1 VGQLLRFVIFTMIIV
16 GDRVFNRSN
25 GILVQLLKLTLL
37 LCAFTGMAAS
47 LDLGELIPLTEVDVH
62 GFFYDSLGK
71 VIITQRWENSDFAVP
86 IMGTYKFSLD
96 PNAVVSGL
104 RMRIGDKSWTGRVKA
119 NTTAH
124 TEYRSAT
131 NQGIKSSLLEKLSEN
146 EYQMHVGPIEPG
158 QATEIVIQFL
168 CRAVVR
174 QDGAY
179 QFVLPTNIAQKYI
192 GVPSNN
198 NGDNEYASRMA
209 GTPYVNRPNYRFNVD
224 ITWTAGSALR
234 EILST
239 TNAITTKVL
248 TARSAQ
254 VHCTTAPHHGDFT
267 LLVKTDN
274 QIGAYSYT
282 NKVDGHTIL
291 YIHTQVP
298 DENALGPFTGVSRRI
313 SFVVDRSWSMGIYK
327 MQSAIDAITKL
338 LSMVPTDGSTLVNV
352 ISFGKRY
359 EAMFSHAVP
368 ATTDQII
375 SMKHKV
381 ESFTASLGGTEL
393 LDCLRDVVN
402 DKTNTWDILQEPMEG
417 NEFIEHIV
425 ILVTDGQV
433 ANFGSITDM
442 IESHQRMQKY
452 QPVRV
457 ITIGVGVDTDRKVVQ
472 HIADK
477 TFGICKVLADE
488 KDITEAMR
496 DIMRSINRQYYTDL
510 HVVGSYESTQGSNVV
525 YPGHPVDIFL
535 RVSSSEYSTIT
546 QKGIN
551 LMAWDPSLSVN
562 KQWHIPVGRVV
573 SSINILEQLYAH
585 HVIEQLGKQIDE
597 DAYSYAEKRFRGENV
612 EVLKNKIVDTSVA
625 HGIMSAFTAYVIVS
639 DEVVQ
644 DFDEWTLIRVEVPQH
659 EGMSLQQIDKRK
671 QKRIPSMLLES
682 ARATTNSEPMLGPT
696 AGPSAQP
703 ATFLSDSAGTLLSA
717 GPVFLRSDQQT
728 PTYQAD
734 PRSSSHPIIQ
744 PTVQPSRTPG
754 ACPTAGPT
762 QTRAGTTAE
771 SSESTILTGMTVS
784 CNGLPVSDCVSADG
798 KGLAVTGGGAVTPGN
813 FAGNTRVL
821 DTYSGLIT
829 HERPEATASLMIAD
843 RAPPTVTARPTA
855 PPRDNPTGAPSAY
868 PTATPTADPTA
879 APSAYPTV
887 TPSAYPTAA
896 PSAYPTATPSAAP
909 TAAPSA
915 FPTAIP
921 TASPTAAPSADPVA
935 TPADTAALSAA
946 SLKPSGLP
954 AESANELRPI
964 LECTNNWGNGTCNS
978 VFGYDNLGSQ
988 ALFVPVEQASNFFT
1002 PSPVDRG
1009 QPYIYYPGRM
1019 KNAFSVSYSC
1029 EDGLSWT
1036 LDNHVVTASNLTTC
1050 S

>member
-402 DKTNTWDILQEPMEG
+402 DKTNTWEILQEPMEG

-433 ANFGSITDM
+433 ANFGAITDM
-442 IESHQRMQKY
+442 IESHQRLQKY

-510 HVVGSYESTQGSNVV
+510 HVVGGCESTQASNVV

-562 KQWHIPVGRVV
+562 KQWHIPVGRIV
-573 SSINILEQLYAH
+573 SSINILEQLYAQ

-659 EGMSLQQIDKRK
+659 EGRSLQQIDERR
-671 QKRIPSMLLES
+671 QKRVPSMLLDS
-682 ARATTNSEPMLGPT
+682 ARATTNSKPMLGPT
-696 AGPSAQP
+696 AADSAGPSAEPTTIQ
-703 ATFLSDSAGTLLSA
+703 SASSATLLSA
-717 GPVFLRSDQQT
+717 VPEYVHSGQQT
-728 PTYQAD
+728 QPTYQAD
-734 PRSSSHPIIQ
+734 SRPSC
-744 PTVQPSRTPG
+744 QPSIRPNSLPSGTPS

-762 QTRAGTTAE
+762 SHPTQSQVGITAE
-771 SSESTILTGMTVS
+771 SSQPKHLTGMTVP
-784 CNGLPVSDCVSADG
+784 CGGLPDYECFSVNG
-798 KGLAVTGGGAVTPGN
+798 KGLTVTGGSAVTTGRM
-813 FAGNTRVL
+813 AGNTRVV

-829 HERPEATASLMIAD
+829 PESLKATASVMVAD
-843 RAPPTVTARPTA
+843 RAPPSVTARPTA
-855 PPRDNPTGAPSAY
+855 P
-868 PTATPTADPTA
+868 PTADPTA
-879 APSAYPTV
+879 APSANPTA
-887 TPSAYPTAA
+887 TPSAAPTAA

-915 FPTAIP
+915 YPTAIP
-921 TASPTAAPSADPVA
+921 SANPTAAPSADPMA
-935 TPADTAALSAA
+935 TPADTVAVGAA
-946 SLKPSGLP
+946 SFKSSGLT

-964 LECTNNWGNGTCNS
+964 LECTINWGNGTCNS

-988 ALFVPVEQASNFFT
+988 ALYVPVEQASNCFT

-1009 QPYIYYPGRM
+1009 QPNIYYPGRM
-1019 KNAFSVSYSC
+1019 KNTFSVSYSC

-1036 LDNHVVTASNLTTC
+1036 LDNHVVTVSNLTTC